1 MVICQS
7 VKIRES
13 IRVTILLK
21 ERKAKHG
28 STVSK
33 TLKRK
38 KKPGMVANTLNP
50 NSGDRGGGG
59 MGLGCGCGCGW
70 GRLPMSFRPA

>member
-28 STVSK
+28 SIVSR

-38 KKPGMVANTLNP
+38 KKPDMVANTLNP

-59 MGLGCGCGCGW
+59 VGW
-70 GRLPMSFRPA
+70 GVGVGGVGSR